1 MYRPHHPPLTI
12 DWLAGTTESNLFS
25 QSKQTPAQHGQTT
38 NVAKDQVSR
47 LCLECYFLLFTILLL
62 GFICTTVRLTGSSLG
77 WRWNLSFLDSCGTLQ
92 ASFCVARAC
101 SILDVYLDDLC
112 HLRTMRWLEPDVQV
126 AANVQLRT
134 NYSQF
139 WLLYKL
145 VRGEERAA
153 FYLLCELGCVEF
165 CIRILKY
172 TCLWR

>member
-38 NVAKDQVSR
+38 NVAKEQVSR
-47 LCLECYFLLFTILLL
+47 LFLECYFLLFAILLL
-62 GFICTTVRLTGSSLG
+62 GFIRATARLTGSSLG
-77 WRWNLSFLDSCGTLQ
+77 WRWNLSFLDSCGTLK
-92 ASFCVARAC
+92 ASFCFGR
-101 SILDVYLDDLC
+101 SILNAYLDGLC
-112 HLRTMRWLEPDVQV
+112 HLRTMQWLEPVLQV
-126 AANVQLRT
+126 AANLQLWT
-134 NYSQF
+134 NYLQF

-153 FYLLCELGCVEF
+153 FYLLNELGCVEF

-172 TCLWR
+172 TCLLR